1 MARGVEYTT
10 RARMDL
16 RRIDRAASARILS
29 GVARYAET
37 GAGDVRA
44 MRANVADFR
53 LRVGDWRVLFD
64 KDRETGAL
72 VIVRVLHRRE
82 SYR

>member
-1 MARGVEYTT
+1 M
-10 RARMDL
+10 
-16 RRIDRAASARILS
+16 RRIDRAAFARIMS
-29 GVARYAET
+29 GIAGYAET

-64 KDRETGAL
+64 KDRETGAM
-72 VIVRVLHRRE
+72 VIVRVLNRRE